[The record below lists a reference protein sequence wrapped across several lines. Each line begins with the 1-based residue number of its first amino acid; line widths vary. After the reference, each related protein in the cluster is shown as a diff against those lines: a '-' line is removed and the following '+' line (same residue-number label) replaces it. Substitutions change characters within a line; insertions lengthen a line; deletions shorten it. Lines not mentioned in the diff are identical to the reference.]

1 MTYLCPSIGSVV
13 SVVTR
18 YRDPASLTGEYRY
31 NHYTNVPV
39 VDKDPWTQPGEFCIP
54 ADNEPYITKRTIHVD
69 NVFEL
74 VVHGNVADTATETGT
89 TFVKVEGGK
98 GQTYTV
104 TLVNGIAKSCECLGF
119 QYRKACRHLKEA
131 MGDKPVS
138 AKPAKQK
145 KVRKA
150 ATKPLITTP
159 VHGKT
164 KADAVRF
171 IISNFKQKGVTDPT
185 DATVIHYVMS
195 ACGFKRA
202 LAIAY
207 LKNNWSKVNA

>member
-1 MTYLCPSIGSVV
+1 MSYLCPAIGSVI

-31 NHYTNVPV
+31 NHYDNVPV
-39 VDKDPWTQPGEFCIP
+39 VEKDPWTQPGEFCIP

-69 NVFEL
+69 NVFEM

-89 TFVKVEGGK
+89 TFVKVAGGK

-131 MGDKPVS
+131 MGETATP
-138 AKPAKQK
+138 KPA
-145 KVRKA
+145 
-150 ATKPLITTP
+150 
-159 VHGKT
+159 
-164 KADAVRF
+164 ADAVRF
-171 IISNFKQKGVTDPT
+171 IIGNFKKQGVTDCM

-202 LAIAY
+202 LAVAY
-207 LKNNWSKVNA
+207 LKNNWSKV

>member
-1 MTYLCPSIGSVV
+1 MSYLCPAIGSVI

-31 NHYTNVPV
+31 NHYDNVPV
-39 VDKDPWTQPGEFCIP
+39 VEKDPWTQPGEFCIP

-69 NVFEL
+69 NVFEM

-89 TFVKVEGGK
+89 TFVKVAGGK

-131 MGDKPVS
+131 MGETATP
-138 AKPAKQK
+138 KPAKAK
-145 KVRKA
+145 KA
-150 ATKPLITTP
+150 AKTVPTAP
-159 VHGKT
+159 VKVQGKT

-171 IISNFKQKGVTDPT
+171 IIGNFKKQGVTDCM

-202 LAIAY
+202 LAVAY
-207 LKNNWSKVNA
+207 LKNNWSKV

>member
-1 MTYLCPSIGSVV
+1 MSYLCPAIGSVI

-31 NHYTNVPV
+31 NHYDNVPV
-39 VDKDPWTQPGEFCIP
+39 VEKDPWTQPGEFCIP

-69 NVFEL
+69 NVFEM

-89 TFVKVEGGK
+89 TFVKVAGGK

-131 MGDKPVS
+131 MGETATP
-138 AKPAKQK
+138 KPAKAK
-145 KVRKA
+145 
-150 ATKPLITTP
+150 
-159 VHGKT
+159 
-164 KADAVRF
+164 
-171 IISNFKQKGVTDPT
+171 
-185 DATVIHYVMS
+185 
-195 ACGFKRA
+195 
-202 LAIAY
+202 
-207 LKNNWSKVNA
+207 